1 MLNQKSSS
9 NAIGTDEQI
18 ISGANG
24 WVMLIILLA
33 ALVLAIFLVATPG
46 GPVKIIGGG
55 VLLVVTLFCAKGL
68 FTLEPNQAAV
78 MIFFGSY
85 VGTVC
90 ESGFFWVNPFYSRT
104 QVSLRINN
112 WNTPVL
118 KVNDERGSPIEIAA
132 VIAWR
137 VQDTARAVFDVES
150 TLNYLQIQSESAVR
164 QVASSHAYDDTE
176 IAEGGR
182 SKKSLRTDL
191 DAIAGLLRE
200 SIQQHVDVAGIVI
213 EEAKIAHLAYA
224 PEIAN
229 AMLRRQQAEAVVMAR
244 QKLVDGAVGM
254 VEVALKNLEDK
265 KIVTLTSD
273 QRAVL
278 VTNMM
283 TVLLSES
290 GAQPVIQMAQT
301 TQ

>member
-1 MLNQKSSS
+1 MNVNQKSGSS
-9 NAIGTDEQI
+9 VIGTDEQI
-18 ISGANG
+18 ISGTNG
-24 WVMLIILLA
+24 WLMLMVLLP
-33 ALVLAIFLVATPG
+33 AIMFAVFLVATPG
-46 GPVKIIGGG
+46 GPVKLIAGAA
-55 VLLVVTLFCAKGL
+55 LLVITLFCCKGL

-85 VGTVC
+85 AGTVN
-90 ESGFFWVNPFYSRT
+90 ESGFFWVNPFYNRT
-104 QVSLRINN
+104 RVSLRINN

-164 QVASSHAYDDTE
+164 QVASSHAYDA
-176 IAEGGR
+176 AEGGQR
-182 SKKSLRTDL
+182 KSLRTDL
-191 DAIAGLLRE
+191 NAIAALLRD
-200 SIQQHVDVAGIVI
+200 SIQQHVEVAGIVI

-229 AMLRRQQAEAVVMAR
+229 AMLRRQQAEAVVQAR

-265 KIVTLTSD
+265 KIVTLTPD

-290 GAQPVIQMAQT
+290 GAQPVIQMAQST
-301 TQ
+301 

>member
-1 MLNQKSSS
+1 MNQKSSS
-9 NAIGTDEQI
+9 AIGTDEQI
-18 ISGANG
+18 INGANG
-24 WVMLIILLA
+24 WVILVLLLLA
-33 ALVLAIFLVATPG
+33 MLLGIFLVAMPG
-46 GPVKIIGGG
+46 SPIKIIAGG
-55 VLLVVTLFCAKGL
+55 LFLTIILFLFKGL

-78 MIFFGSY
+78 MIFFGKY
-85 VGTVC
+85 AGTVN
-90 ESGFFWVNPFYSRT
+90 ESGFFWVNPFYIRT
-104 QVSLRINN
+104 KVSLRINN

-118 KVNDERGSPIEIAA
+118 KVNDERGNPIEIAA

-150 TLNYLQIQSESAVR
+150 TMNYLQIQSESAVR
-164 QVASSHAYDDTE
+164 QVASSHAYDD
-176 IAEGGR
+176 AEGGHR
-182 SKKSLRTDL
+182 KSLRTDL
-191 DAIAGLLRE
+191 DAIAELLRE

-229 AMLRRQQAEAVVMAR
+229 AMLRRQQAEAVVLAR

-254 VEVALKNLEDK
+254 VEVALKNLEAK
-265 KIVTLTSD
+265 KIVSLTPD

-290 GAQPVIQMAQT
+290 GAQPVIQMAQA

>member
-1 MLNQKSSS
+1 MNQKSGSS
-9 NAIGTDEQI
+9 VIGTDEQI

-24 WVMLIILLA
+24 WLMLMVLLPAILFA
-33 ALVLAIFLVATPG
+33 VFLVATPG
-46 GPVKIIGGG
+46 GPVKLIAGTA
-55 VLLVVTLFCAKGL
+55 LLTVALFCCKGL

-85 VGTVC
+85 AGTVNA
-90 ESGFFWVNPFYSRT
+90 SGFFWVNPFYNRT
-104 QVSLRINN
+104 RVSLRINN

-150 TLNYLQIQSESAVR
+150 TFNYLQIQSESAVR
-164 QVASSHAYDDTE
+164 QVASSHAYDA
-176 IAEGGR
+176 AEGGQ
-182 SKKSLRTDL
+182 SKSLRTDL
-191 DAIAGLLRE
+191 DAIAALLRD
-200 SIQQHVDVAGIVI
+200 SIQQHVEVAGIVI

-229 AMLRRQQAEAVVMAR
+229 AMLRRQQAEAVVQAR

-265 KIVTLTSD
+265 KIVTLTPD

-290 GAQPVIQMAQT
+290 GAQPVIQMAQS

>member
-1 MLNQKSSS
+1 MNQRSSS
-9 NAIGTDEQI
+9 NAIGTNEQI
-18 ISGANG
+18 ITGTNG
-24 WVMLIILLA
+24 WIMLMILLP
-33 ALVLAIFLVATPG
+33 ALLFAVFLVATPG
-46 GPVKIIGGG
+46 NPIKLIGGT
-55 VLLVVTLFCAKGL
+55 VLLVVTLFCCKGL

-85 VGTVC
+85 TGTVC
-90 ESGFFWVNPFYSRT
+90 ESGFFWVNPFYRRT
-104 QVSLRINN
+104 RVSLRINN

-150 TLNYLQIQSESAVR
+150 VLNYLQIQSESAVR

-176 IAEGGR
+176 VIEGR
-182 SKKSLRTDL
+182 RKKSLRTDL

-265 KIVTLTSD
+265 KIVSLTSD

-283 TVLLSES
+283 TVLLSET

-301 TQ
+301 T

>member
-24 WVMLIILLA
+24 WVMLITLLA
-33 ALVLAIFLVATPG
+33 ALVLAISLVATPG
-46 GPVKIIGGG
+46 GPVKIISGG
-55 VLLVVTLFCAKGL
+55 VLLAVALFCAKGL

-265 KIVTLTSD
+265 KIVSLTSD

>member
-1 MLNQKSSS
+1 MLNQKLSS

-137 VQDTARAVFDVES
+137 VQNTARAVFDVES

-265 KIVTLTSD
+265 KIVSLTSD

>member
-1 MLNQKSSS
+1 MNQKSGSS
-9 NAIGTDEQI
+9 VIGTDEQI
-18 ISGANG
+18 ISGTNG
-24 WVMLIILLA
+24 WLMLMVLLPAILFA
-33 ALVLAIFLVATPG
+33 VFLVTTPG
-46 GPVKIIGGG
+46 GPIKLMGGAA
-55 VLLVVTLFCAKGL
+55 LLVITLFCCKGL

-85 VGTVC
+85 AGTVNA
-90 ESGFFWVNPFYSRT
+90 SGFFWVNPFYNRT
-104 QVSLRINN
+104 RVSLRINN

-150 TLNYLQIQSESAVR
+150 TFNYLQIQSESAVR
-164 QVASSHAYDDTE
+164 QVASSHAYDA
-176 IAEGGR
+176 AEGGQR
-182 SKKSLRTDL
+182 KSLRTDL
-191 DAIAGLLRE
+191 DAIAALLRD
-200 SIQQHVDVAGIVI
+200 SIQQHVEVAGIVI

-229 AMLRRQQAEAVVMAR
+229 AMLRRQQAEAVVQAR

-265 KIVTLTSD
+265 KIVTLTPD

-290 GAQPVIQMAQT
+290 GAQPVIQMAQS

>member
-1 MLNQKSSS
+1 MDRGS
-9 NAIGTDEQI
+9 NAISTDEEVI
-18 ISGANG
+18 AGVNG
-24 WVMLIILLA
+24 WVMLVILLA
-33 ALVLAIFLVATPG
+33 AIGFAFFLIATPG
-46 GPVKIIGGG
+46 GPVKFIAG
-55 VLLVVTLFCAKGL
+55 VVLIAVSAFCLKGL

-85 VGTVC
+85 AGTAR
-90 ESGFFWVNPFYSRT
+90 ESGFFWVNPFYAKTR
-104 QVSLRINN
+104 VSLRINN

-137 VQDTARAVFDVES
+137 VQDTAKAVFDVES
-150 TLNYLQIQSESAVR
+150 CVNYLQIQSESAVR
-164 QVASSHAYDDTE
+164 QVASGHAYDVAD
-176 IAEGGR
+176 GGADNR
-182 SKKSLRTDL
+182 KSLRTDL
-191 DAIAGLLRE
+191 AAIAELLRV

-224 PEIAN
+224 PEIAS

-244 QKLVDGAVGM
+244 QRLVDGAVGM
-254 VEVALKNLEDK
+254 VDGALKQLEAK
-265 KIVTLTSD
+265 KIVELTSA

-290 GAQPVIQMAQT
+290 GAQPVIQMAQAA
-301 TQ
+301 Q

>member
-1 MLNQKSSS
+1 MLMVLLP
-9 NAIGTDEQI
+9 AILF
-18 ISGANG
+18 A
-24 WVMLIILLA
+24 V
-33 ALVLAIFLVATPG
+33 FLVATPG
-46 GPVKIIGGG
+46 GPVKLIAGSA
-55 VLLVVTLFCAKGL
+55 LLTVALFCCKGL

-85 VGTVC
+85 AGTVNA
-90 ESGFFWVNPFYSRT
+90 SGFFWVNPFYNRT
-104 QVSLRINN
+104 RVSLRINN

-150 TLNYLQIQSESAVR
+150 TFNYLQIQSESAVR
-164 QVASSHAYDDTE
+164 QVASSHAYDA
-176 IAEGGR
+176 AEGGQR
-182 SKKSLRTDL
+182 KSLRTDL
-191 DAIAGLLRE
+191 DAIAALLRD
-200 SIQQHVDVAGIVI
+200 SIQQHVEVAGIVI

-229 AMLRRQQAEAVVMAR
+229 AMLRRQQAEAVVQAR

-265 KIVTLTSD
+265 KIVTLTPD

-290 GAQPVIQMAQT
+290 GAQPVIQMAQSK
-301 TQ
+301 Q

>member
-1 MLNQKSSS
+1 MNVNQKSGSS
-9 NAIGTDEQI
+9 VIGTDEQI
-18 ISGANG
+18 ISGTNG
-24 WVMLIILLA
+24 WLMLMVLLPAILFA
-33 ALVLAIFLVATPG
+33 VFLVVTPG
-46 GPVKIIGGG
+46 GPVKLIAGT
-55 VLLVVTLFCAKGL
+55 VLLVITLFCCKGL

-85 VGTVC
+85 AGTVN
-90 ESGFFWVNPFYSRT
+90 ESGFFWVNPFYNRT
-104 QVSLRINN
+104 RVSLRINN

-164 QVASSHAYDDTE
+164 QVASSHAYDA
-176 IAEGGR
+176 AEGGQR
-182 SKKSLRTDL
+182 KSLRTDL
-191 DAIAGLLRE
+191 DAIAALLRD
-200 SIQQHVDVAGIVI
+200 SIQQHVEVAGIVI

-229 AMLRRQQAEAVVMAR
+229 AMLRRQQAEAVVQAR

-265 KIVTLTSD
+265 KIVTLSPD

-290 GAQPVIQMAQT
+290 GAQPVIQMAQS

>member
-1 MLNQKSSS
+1 MNSRSGS

-18 ISGANG
+18 ISASNG
-24 WVMLIILLA
+24 WLVLMMLVPILL
-33 ALVLAIFLVATPG
+33 LAVFLIATPG
-46 GPVKIIGGG
+46 GPIKLIGGI
-55 VLLVVTLFCAKGL
+55 LLLTVTLFSCKGL

-85 VGTVC
+85 AGTVC
-90 ESGFFWVNPFYSRT
+90 ESGFFWVNPFYNKIR
-104 QVSLRINN
+104 VSLRINN

-137 VQDTARAVFDVES
+137 IQDTARAIFDVES
-150 TLNYLQIQSESAVR
+150 ALNYLQIQSESAIR

-176 IAEGGR
+176 ATAGGG
-182 SKKSLRTDL
+182 KKSLRTDL

-200 SIQQHVDVAGIVI
+200 SIQQHVDVAGVVV

-265 KIVTLTSD
+265 KIVSLTPD

-283 TVLLSES
+283 TVLLSEN
-290 GAQPVIQMAQT
+290 GAQPVIQMAQSS
-301 TQ
+301 Q

>member
-1 MLNQKSSS
+1 MNSRSGS

-18 ISGANG
+18 ISASNG
-24 WVMLIILLA
+24 WLVLMMLVPILL
-33 ALVLAIFLVATPG
+33 LAVFLIATPG
-46 GPVKIIGGG
+46 GPIKLIGGI
-55 VLLVVTLFCAKGL
+55 LLLTVTLFCCKGL

-85 VGTVC
+85 AGTVC
-90 ESGFFWVNPFYSRT
+90 ESGFFWVNPFYNKIR
-104 QVSLRINN
+104 VSLRINN

-137 VQDTARAVFDVES
+137 IQDTARAIFDVES
-150 TLNYLQIQSESAVR
+150 ALNYLQIQSESAIR

-176 IAEGGR
+176 ATAGGG
-182 SKKSLRTDL
+182 KKSLRTDL

-200 SIQQHVDVAGIVI
+200 SIQQHVDVAGVVV

-265 KIVTLTSD
+265 KIVSLTPD

-283 TVLLSES
+283 TVLLSEN
-290 GAQPVIQMAQT
+290 GAQPVIQMAQSS
-301 TQ
+301 Q

>member
-1 MLNQKSSS
+1 ML
-9 NAIGTDEQI
+9 
-18 ISGANG
+18 
-24 WVMLIILLA
+24 VILMS
-33 ALVLAIFLVATPG
+33 ALLFAVFLVATPG
-46 GPVKIIGGG
+46 GPIKLIGGA
-55 VLLVVTLFCAKGL
+55 LLLAVTLFCCKGL

-104 QVSLRINN
+104 KISLRINN
-112 WNTPVL
+112 WNTPIL
-118 KVNDERGSPIEIAA
+118 KVNDERGNPIEIAA

-137 VQDTARAVFDVES
+137 VQNTARAIFDVES
-150 TLNYLQIQSESAVR
+150 TQNYLQIQSESAIR

-176 IAEGGR
+176 GGYR
-182 SKKSLRTDL
+182 KSLRTDL
-191 DAIAGLLRE
+191 DAIAALLRE
-200 SIQQHVDVAGIVI
+200 SIQQHVEVAGIVI

-265 KIVTLTSD
+265 KIVSLTSD

-283 TVLLSES
+283 TVLLSEAGVVS
-290 GAQPVIQMAQT
+290 KS
-301 TQ
+301 

>member
-1 MLNQKSSS
+1 MNSRSGS

-18 ISGANG
+18 ISASNG
-24 WVMLIILLA
+24 WLVLMVLVPILL
-33 ALVLAIFLVATPG
+33 LAVFLIATPG
-46 GPVKIIGGG
+46 GPIKLIGG
-55 VLLVVTLFCAKGL
+55 VLLLTVTLFCCKGL

-85 VGTVC
+85 AGTVC
-90 ESGFFWVNPFYSRT
+90 ESGFFWVNPFYNKIR
-104 QVSLRINN
+104 VSLRINN

-137 VQDTARAVFDVES
+137 IQDTARAIFDVES
-150 TLNYLQIQSESAVR
+150 ALNYLQIQSESAIR

-176 IAEGGR
+176 ATAGGG
-182 SKKSLRTDL
+182 KKSLRTDL

-200 SIQQHVDVAGIVI
+200 SIQQHVDVAGVVV

-265 KIVTLTSD
+265 KIVSLTPD

-283 TVLLSES
+283 TVLLSEN
-290 GAQPVIQMAQT
+290 GAQPVIQMAQSS
-301 TQ
+301 Q

>member
-1 MLNQKSSS
+1 MTHKSSS
-9 NAIGTDEQI
+9 NAIGTDERI
-18 ISGANG
+18 ISGASG
-24 WVMLIILLA
+24 WPMLVLLLA
-33 ALVLAIFLVATPG
+33 GLLIGFFLVATPG
-46 GPVKIIGGG
+46 GPIKMIAGG
-55 VLLVVTLFCAKGL
+55 LFLTFILFLFKGL

-78 MIFFGSY
+78 MIFFGKY
-85 VGTVC
+85 AGTVN
-90 ESGFFWVNPFYSRT
+90 ESGFFWVNPFYSRNK
-104 QVSLRINN
+104 VSLRINN

-137 VQDTARAVFDVES
+137 IQDTARAVFDVES
-150 TLNYLQIQSESAVR
+150 AMNYLQIQSESAVR
-164 QVASSHAYDDTE
+164 QVASSHAYDDS
-176 IAEGGR
+176 EGEQC
-182 SKKSLRTDL
+182 KSLRTDL
-191 DAIAGLLRE
+191 DAIAELLRE
-200 SIQQHVDVAGIVI
+200 SIQQHVEVAGIVI

-265 KIVTLTSD
+265 KIVSLTPD

-301 TQ
+301 SQ

>member
-1 MLNQKSSS
+1 MF
-9 NAIGTDEQI
+9 A
-18 ISGANG
+18 SGF
-24 WVMLIILLA
+24 
-33 ALVLAIFLVATPG
+33 FLTVTPG
-46 GPVKIIGGG
+46 GPIKLLTGAVMIGLAFFG
-55 VLLVVTLFCAKGL
+55 CKGL

-78 MIFFGSY
+78 MVFFGNY
-85 VGTVC
+85 VGTVNQ
-90 ESGFFWVNPFYSRT
+90 SGFFWVNPFYHKTR
-104 QVSLRINN
+104 VSLRINN

-150 TLNYLQIQSESAVR
+150 TFNYLQIQSESAVR

-176 IAEGGR
+176 IVDGKH
-182 SKKSLRTDL
+182 KKSLRTDL

-200 SIQQHVDVAGIVI
+200 SIQEHVNVAGIVI

-254 VEVALKNLEDK
+254 VEVALRNLEEK
-265 KIVTLTSD
+265 HIVSLTSD

-290 GAQPVIQMAQT
+290 GAQPVIQM
-301 TQ
+301 TQSTP

>member
-1 MLNQKSSS
+1 VNQKSGSS
-9 NAIGTDEQI
+9 AIGTGEQI
-18 ISGANG
+18 ISGSNG
-24 WVMLIILLA
+24 WLMLMILLP
-33 ALVLAIFLVATPG
+33 ALLFAVFLVATPG
-46 GPVKIIGGG
+46 GPVKLMAGAA
-55 VLLVVTLFCAKGL
+55 LLVVALFCCKGL

-85 VGTVC
+85 AGTVNA
-90 ESGFFWVNPFYSRT
+90 SGFFWVNPFYNRT
-104 QVSLRINN
+104 RVSLRINN

-150 TLNYLQIQSESAVR
+150 ALNYLQIQSESAVR
-164 QVASSHAYDDTE
+164 QVASSHAYDNV
-176 IAEGGR
+176 EGGQR
-182 SKKSLRTDL
+182 KSLRTDL
-191 DAIAGLLRE
+191 DAIAGLLRD

-254 VEVALKNLEDK
+254 VEAALKNLEDK
-265 KIVTLTSD
+265 QIVSLTPD

-278 VTNMM
+278 VTNLM
-283 TVLLSES
+283 TVLVSET
-290 GAQPVIQMAQT
+290 GAQPVIQMAQSP
-301 TQ
+301 Q

>member
-1 MLNQKSSS
+1 MNQKSSS

-265 KIVTLTSD
+265 KIVSLTSD

>member
-1 MLNQKSSS
+1 MEDRGSS
-9 NAIGTDEQI
+9 AISTDEQVVR
-18 ISGANG
+18 GANG
-24 WVMLIILLA
+24 WVMLA
-33 ALVLAIFLVATPG
+33 VLLVALALAVPLAVVPG
-46 GPVKIIGGG
+46 GGIKFVAG
-55 VLLVVTLFCAKGL
+55 VLLFAVSAFSLKGL

-85 VGTVC
+85 AGTARD
-90 ESGFFWVNPFYSRT
+90 SGFFWVNPFYSKTR
-104 QVSLRINN
+104 VSLRINN

-137 VQDTARAVFDVES
+137 VQDTAKAVFDVES
-150 TLNYLQIQSESAVR
+150 CVNYLQVQSESAVR
-164 QVASSHAYDDTE
+164 QVASGHAYD
-176 IAEGGR
+176 IADGG
-182 SKKSLRTDL
+182 SDNKKSLRTDL
-191 DAIAGLLRE
+191 VAIAALLRE
-200 SIQQHVDVAGIVI
+200 AIQQHVDVAGIVI

-224 PEIAN
+224 PEIAV

-244 QKLVDGAVGM
+244 QRLVEGAVGM
-254 VEVALKNLEDK
+254 VEGALKQLEEK
-265 KIVTLTSD
+265 KIVSLSPE

-290 GAQPVIQMAQT
+290 GATPVIQMAQAA
-301 TQ
+301 Q

>member
-1 MLNQKSSS
+1 MDSGS
-9 NAIGTDEQI
+9 NAISTDEEVI
-18 ISGANG
+18 TGANG
-24 WVMLIILLA
+24 WMMLIVLLIA
-33 ALVLAIFLVATPG
+33 AAIAFGLVATPG
-46 GPVKIIGGG
+46 SPVKFIGGV
-55 VLLVVTLFCAKGL
+55 VLLVVAAFCLKGL

-85 VGTVC
+85 AGTAR
-90 ESGFFWVNPFYSRT
+90 ESGFFWVNPFYART
-104 QVSLRINN
+104 RVSLRINN

-137 VQDTARAVFDVES
+137 VQDTAKAVFDVES
-150 TLNYLQIQSESAVR
+150 VVNYLQIQSESAVR
-164 QVASSHAYDDTE
+164 QVASGHAYE
-176 IAEGGR
+176 IADGGTDNR
-182 SKKSLRTDL
+182 KSLRTDL
-191 DAIAGLLRE
+191 AAIAELLRE
-200 SIQQHVDVAGIVI
+200 SIQSHVDVAGIVI

-224 PEIAN
+224 PEIAS

-244 QKLVDGAVGM
+244 QRLVDGAVGM
-254 VEVALKNLEDK
+254 VDGALKQLEEK
-265 KIVTLTSD
+265 KIVELTSG
-273 QRAVL
+273 QRAAL

-290 GAQPVIQMAQT
+290 GAQPVIQMAQA

>member
-1 MLNQKSSS
+1 LNQKSGS
-9 NAIGTDEQI
+9 NAIGTDERI

-24 WVMLIILLA
+24 WIMLAILL
-33 ALVLAIFLVATPG
+33 LMLLLAVFLIATPG
-46 GPVKIIGGG
+46 VPVKLAGGV
-55 VLLVVTLFCAKGL
+55 VLLVFTLFLCKGL

-78 MIFFGSY
+78 TIFFGQY
-85 VGTVC
+85 AGTVC
-90 ESGFFWVNPFYSRT
+90 ESGFFWVNPFYRRIR
-104 QVSLRINN
+104 VSLRINN

-118 KVNDERGSPIEIAA
+118 KVNDERGNPIEIAA

-137 VQDTARAVFDVES
+137 VHDTARAIFDVES

-164 QVASSHAYDDTE
+164 QVASSHAYDDS
-176 IAEGGR
+176 EGGH
-182 SKKSLRTDL
+182 KKSLRTDL
-191 DAIAGLLRE
+191 DAIAELLRE

-224 PEIAN
+224 PEIAS

-265 KIVTLTSD
+265 KIVSLTPE

-283 TVLLSES
+283 TVLLSET
-290 GAQPVIQMAQT
+290 GAQPVIQMAQSA
-301 TQ
+301 Q

>member
-1 MLNQKSSS
+1 MDNHRSS
-9 NAIGTDEQI
+9 AISTDEQI
-18 ISGANG
+18 LAGANG
-24 WVMLIILLA
+24 WVMLVILLA
-33 ALVLAIFLVATPG
+33 ALGFAVALALTPG
-46 GPVKIIGGG
+46 GPAKFLAG
-55 VLLVVTLFCAKGL
+55 VLLFAVAAFCLKGL

-85 VGTVC
+85 AGTAR
-90 ESGFFWVNPFYSRT
+90 ESGFFWVNPFYAKTR
-104 QVSLRINN
+104 VSLRINN

-137 VQDTARAVFDVES
+137 VRDTAKAVFDVES
-150 TLNYLQIQSESAVR
+150 CVNYLQVQSESAVR
-164 QVASSHAYDDTE
+164 QVASGHAYD
-176 IAEGGR
+176 IADGGADN
-182 SKKSLRTDL
+182 KKSLRTDL
-191 DAIAGLLRE
+191 VAIAALLRE
-200 SIQQHVDVAGIVI
+200 AIQEHVDVAGIVI

-224 PEIAN
+224 PEIAG

-244 QKLVDGAVGM
+244 QRLVEGAVGM
-254 VEVALKNLEDK
+254 VDGALKQLEDR
-265 KIVTLTSD
+265 KIVALTSD

-290 GAQPVIQMAQT
+290 GAQPVIQMAQAA
-301 TQ
+301 Q

>member
-1 MLNQKSSS
+1 MIVEQKINHPGAST
-9 NAIGTDEQI
+9 NERI
-18 ISGANG
+18 ISGSNG
-24 WVMLIILLA
+24 WMMLSFLIL
-33 ALVLAIFLVATPG
+33 ALLPAILILVTPG
-46 GPVKIIGGG
+46 GPIKLTSGG
-55 VLLVVTLFCAKGL
+55 LLIFLVIFCFRGFL
-68 FTLEPNQAAV
+68 TLEPNQAVV
-78 MIFFGSY
+78 MIFFGRY
-85 VGTVC
+85 AGTLRS
-90 ESGFFWVNPFYSRT
+90 SGFYWVNPFYNKTR
-104 QVSLRINN
+104 VSLRINN

-137 VQDTARAVFDVES
+137 IDNTAKAIFDVES
-150 TLNYLQIQSESAVR
+150 SLNYLQIQSESAVR
-164 QVASSHAYDDTE
+164 QVASSHAYDASDE
-176 IAEGGR
+176 
-182 SKKSLRTDL
+182 KHKNSLRTDL
-191 DAIAGLLRE
+191 DIIAALLRE
-200 SIQQHVDVAGIVI
+200 SIQQHVAVAGIVI

-244 QKLVDGAVGM
+244 QKLVDGAIGM
-254 VEVALKNLEDK
+254 VEFALKNLEEK
-265 KIVTLTSD
+265 QIVSLTPD

>member
-1 MLNQKSSS
+1 MNNRSGS

-18 ISGANG
+18 ISASNG
-24 WVMLIILLA
+24 WLVLMMLVPILL
-33 ALVLAIFLVATPG
+33 LAVFLIATPG
-46 GPVKIIGGG
+46 GPIKLIGG
-55 VLLVVTLFCAKGL
+55 VLLLTVTLFCCKGL

-85 VGTVC
+85 AGTVC
-90 ESGFFWVNPFYSRT
+90 ESGFFWVNPFYNKIR
-104 QVSLRINN
+104 VSLRINN

-137 VQDTARAVFDVES
+137 IQDTARAIFDVES
-150 TLNYLQIQSESAVR
+150 ALNYLQIQSESAIR

-176 IAEGGR
+176 ATAGGG
-182 SKKSLRTDL
+182 KKSLRTDL

-200 SIQQHVDVAGIVI
+200 SIQQHVDVAGVVV

-265 KIVTLTSD
+265 KIVSLTPD

-283 TVLLSES
+283 TVLLSEN
-290 GAQPVIQMAQT
+290 GAQPVIQMAQSS
-301 TQ
+301 Q